1 MAKPSERNR
10 MMRDIAGVAMDEE
23 LTALRRK
30 RADLARLAVQ
40 LDDMRWAAERFR
52 EQAEAFCREYA
63 EPRSYITGA
72 LGMAP
77 RETGMAFHAVAPDYA
92 RDGEAA
98 HGSPASNPQWQ
109 ESMDAHPFGY
119 TQDQ

>member
-77 RETGMAFHAVAPDYA
+77 RERKSEGDEQHRHANL
-92 RDGEAA
+92 
-98 HGSPASNPQWQ
+98 PA
-109 ESMDAHPFGY
+109 PFGRRILLILSVAGWMGVH
-119 TQDQ
+119 

>member
-109 ESMDAHPFGY
+109 ESIDAHPSGY

>member
-23 LTALRRK
+23 PPPRK

-98 HGSPASNPQWQ
+98 HGSPASSPQ
-109 ESMDAHPFGY
+109 
-119 TQDQ
+119 